1 MRLRLRDTIVEPSEF
16 PLVMGILNTT
26 PDSVSDGER
35 FLTLDAQLERAR
47 ELIAAGADLIDV
59 GGESGR
65 TDRAAVSEDDE
76 IARVLPLVEALAA
89 DGVPVSVDT
98 WKPGVARAVVDAGAS
113 MLNDVSGLDSEEL
126 ASVAASSGAALVLM
140 HTRAAPKEAE
150 FPGYDDVFADVEAM
164 LRGLIARAHDLGVP
178 DDQLVIDPGPD
189 FAKTPAE
196 SVEVLRRLGELRALG
211 RPVLL
216 AASRKYFVGAITGRR
231 PLERLGGT
239 LGALAHG
246 VDQGAAI
253 LRVHDVAAVRDF
265 LRVRAVLAGEEEMP
279 DFDASDERL
288 KWERPL
294 S

>member
-1 MRLRLRDTIVEPSEF
+1 
-16 PLVMGILNTT
+16 MGILNTT

-35 FLTLDAQLERAR
+35 YLTLDAQLERAR
-47 ELIAAGADLIDV
+47 ELVAAGADLIDV

-76 IARVLPLVEALAA
+76 IARVLPLVESLAA

-98 WKPGVARAVVDAGAS
+98 WKPGVARAVVEAGAS
-113 MLNDVSGLDSEEL
+113 MLNDVSGLESEGLSE
-126 ASVAASSGAALVLM
+126 VAASSGAALVLM
-140 HTRAAPKEAE
+140 HTRAAPKTAA
-150 FPGYDDVFADVEAM
+150 FPAYDDVFGDVESM
-164 LRGLIARAHDLGVP
+164 LRDLIGRARELGVP

-196 SVEVLRRLGELRALG
+196 SVAVLRRLGDLRALG

-216 AASRKYFVGAITGRR
+216 AVSRKYFVGAITGRR
-231 PLERLGGT
+231 PLERVGGT
-239 LGALAHG
+239 LAALAHG
-246 VDQGAAI
+246 LDHGAAI

-265 LRVRAVLAGEEEMP
+265 LRVRGVLAGDDEVPE
-279 DFDASDERL
+279 FDSADERL

>member
-98 WKPGVARAVVDAGAS
+98 WKPGVTRAVVDAGAS